1 MYTKENVMEF
11 GKAFT
16 YIFDDDDWVM
26 KTIIAA
32 LVSLIPIIGQITVMG
47 WGLEVTR
54 RVIRNDPN
62 PLPDW
67 SDFGGHIVRGI
78 IAWVIGFVY
87 ALPLIILYACPII
100 IIAMAENDDT
110 LMTLGWV
117 CFSCLTLLYVVL
129 LMFVL
134 PAAMGNYAAKDELG
148 AAFRFGEVF
157 GLVRAAPGAYLLT
170 ILGALIAGFIAPL
183 GLILCFIGVLWTQVY
198 AILLNSHL
206 WGQAYNQARVEE
218 LLEPAEV

>member
-1 MYTKENVMEF
+1 MEF

-16 YIFDDDDWVM
+16 YVFDDDDWVM

-54 RVIRNDPN
+54 RVIRDDPN

-67 SDFGGHIVRGI
+67 SDFGGHIVKGLI
-78 IAWVIGFVY
+78 VWVIYFVY
-87 ALPLIILYACPII
+87 ALPIILVWICPSIIFAVVSEDETFISVVLACF
-100 IIAMAENDDT
+100 
-110 LMTLGWV
+110 G
-117 CFSCLTLLYVVL
+117 CLTLLYAI
-129 LMFVL
+129 LMLFLL
-134 PAAMGNYAAKDELG
+134 PASLGNYAAKDEFS
-148 AAFRFGEVF
+148 AAFRFSEVY

-183 GLILCFIGVLWTQVY
+183 GLILCFIGVLWTQAY
-198 AILLNSHL
+198 AVLINSHL
-206 WGQAYNQARVEE
+206 WGQAYNQAKVEE

>member
-1 MYTKENVMEF
+1 MEF

-110 LMTLGWV
+110 LMTLGWL

-198 AILLNSHL
+198 AILINSHL

>member
-1 MYTKENVMEF
+1 MEF

-78 IAWVIGFVY
+78 IAWLIGFVY

-157 GLVRAAPGAYLLT
+157 GLVRTAPGAYLLT

-198 AILLNSHL
+198 AILINSHL

>member
-1 MYTKENVMEF
+1 MEF

-78 IAWVIGFVY
+78 IAWLIGFVY

-198 AILLNSHL
+198 AILINSHL

>member
-1 MYTKENVMEF
+1 MQF

-16 YIFDDDDWVM
+16 YVFEDDDWIM

-32 LVSLIPIIGQITVMG
+32 LVSLIPIIGQITVVG

-54 RVIRNDPN
+54 RIIREDPN

-67 SDFGGHIVRGI
+67 SDFGGHIVKGI
-78 IAWVIGFVY
+78 ITWVIGFVY
-87 ALPLIILYACPII
+87 ALPIILVWICPVII
-100 IIAMAENDDT
+100 IVAFPEDET
-110 LMTLGWV
+110 VVSLVSV
-117 CFSCLTLLYVVL
+117 CFGCLTFLYAVL

-134 PAAMGNYAAKDELG
+134 PAALGNYAAKDELS

-170 ILGALIAGFIAPL
+170 ILGAIIASVIIGPL
-183 GLILCFIGVLWTQVY
+183 GIILCVVGVLWTQAY
-198 AILLNSHL
+198 AILINAHL
-206 WGQAYNQARVEE
+206 WGQAYNEAQKAEI
-218 LLEPAEV
+218 LEPVEV

>member
-1 MYTKENVMEF
+1 MEF

-110 LMTLGWV
+110 LMTLGWL

-198 AILLNSHL
+198 AILINSHL
-206 WGQAYNQARVEE
+206 WGQAYNQASVEE